1 MFSCYVIA
9 AWLYTTWQHMTEQN
23 AEKGLPLQYPV
34 NTPFLLFSA
43 CLLRRASSEQMNL
56 PMPMTYLAFPSF
68 SSAVTPNIIVGI
80 TH

>member
-9 AWLYTTWQHMTEQN
+9 AWLYATWQHMTEQN
-23 AEKGLPLQYPV
+23 AGKGLPLLYPV

-56 PMPMTYLAFPSF
+56 PITMTDLAFPSF
-68 SSAVTPNIIVGI
+68 SSALTPNIIVGI